1 MSKFR
6 FTVTLAFFI
15 SFLVQ
20 SCKDNT
26 VEQGIAQK
34 KEVEVQV
41 GQSNIDK
48 INLDYII
55 DNYIKQLSNS
65 DIKIVDSIT
74 CAQMELNRENYD
86 KGIITYGYYSIKS
99 NLLNG
104 KIAGDLNG
112 DKQTDYIANYSC
124 ENCYGG
130 IGSGN
135 YLSNCFFLTSKDNEL
150 IVNEEMTNDFKKKL
164 IDTIKK
170 DFGEEYIGVKP
181 EKEKMINGIE
191 FTEIKNQIAYGTFN
205 INTDACEGSPF
216 PCVKGTF
223 EYDTSNKTLKMS
235 GKITVEQ

>member
-6 FTVTLAFFI
+6 FILTLAFFI
-15 SFLVQ
+15 SFLFQ
-20 SCKDNT
+20 SCKDNS
-26 VEQGIAQK
+26 VEQGNDK
-34 KEVEVQV
+34 KDEVQTHV
-41 GQSNIDK
+41 NQSNMDK
-48 INLDYII
+48 IDVDDII
-55 DNYIKQLSNS
+55 NKYAKQLSNS

-74 CAQMELNRENYD
+74 CAQMEINQENYD
-86 KGIITYGYYSIKS
+86 KGISTYGYYSIKS

-130 IGSGN
+130 NGSGN

-164 IDTIKK
+164 INTIKK
-170 DFGEEYIGVKP
+170 DFGDIYVVKP
-181 EKEKMINGIE
+181 EKEMMVNGIE
-191 FTEIKNQIAYGTFN
+191 FTEIKNQMAYGMFN
-205 INTDACEGSPF
+205 INTDACEGSSF

-223 EYDTSNKTLKMS
+223 EYDANNKTLKMS